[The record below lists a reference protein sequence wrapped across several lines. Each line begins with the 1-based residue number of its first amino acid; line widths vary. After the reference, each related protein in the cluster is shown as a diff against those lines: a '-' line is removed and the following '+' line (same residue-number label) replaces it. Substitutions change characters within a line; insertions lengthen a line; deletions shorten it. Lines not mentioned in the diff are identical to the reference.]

1 MLNTLKGTLKKLKQ
15 KEAKQPVPL
24 TEPVEDDGD
33 EELVIE
39 TKDQSLT
46 GVIGDMGYSGTAIG
60 GCGSAWT
67 RSFNMQAQPTA
78 EKAARMSMA
87 TPSPPPQ
94 EQVEVARQNSIDS
107 LDLDVSL
114 FVSALDHCS
123 LGSFL

>member
-78 EKAARMSMA
+78 EKVQSERRTQKRSVG
-87 TPSPPPQ
+87 PSCQ
-94 EQVEVARQNSIDS
+94 SRHAGVYVCTCMGVQSQS
-107 LDLDVSL
+107 
-114 FVSALDHCS
+114 
-123 LGSFL
+123 